1 MGGHP
6 KGLTTLFFTE
16 LWERFS
22 YYGMRAILTLFMV
35 GKVADGGLG
44 LDVATAAA
52 IYGFYTAAVFF
63 MGIPGGWI
71 ADRLLGQR
79 NAVLYGG
86 ILIAMGHYS
95 LAIDSRPT
103 FYAGLVLIV
112 LGTGLLKPNISAI
125 VGQLYSADDNR
136 RDAGFSIFYMGINMG
151 AFFAPLV
158 CGTLA
163 ERVGWHWGFGAAGV
177 GMTLGLIQYVLGG
190 SRLGD
195 AGILR
200 GKPKDAGLLWGKL
213 ALGVF
218 ALAAVFYPSGTIGT
232 TCCWPELSVFSGRCC
247 AREGIRSRESVS
259 GRSSLSLYSPCCSGR
274 VSSRRDRVSRCSPRT
289 SPRIPFSAGSFRRAT
304 TNPSIRSGFLFW
316 PRSLPGYGSDGAKGS
331 RRAPRSSCSATH

>member
-16 LWERFS
+16 FWERFS

-35 GKVADGGLG
+35 AKVTDGGLG

-63 MGIPGGWI
+63 MGIPGGWM

-86 ILIAMGHYS
+86 ILIATGHYS
-95 LAIDSRPT
+95 LAIDSRLT

-151 AFFAPLV
+151 AFFVSFV
-158 CGTLA
+158 CGSLV
-163 ERVGWHWGFGAAGV
+163 ERIGWLWGFGVSGG
-177 GMTLGLIQYVLGG
+177 GMSLGLYHYWLGG
-190 SRLGD
+190 
-195 AGILR
+195 
-200 GKPKDAGLLWGKL
+200 
-213 ALGVF
+213 V
-218 ALAAVFYPSGTIGT
+218 
-232 TCCWPELSVFSGRCC
+232 C
-247 AREGIRSRESVS
+247 
-259 GRSSLSLYSPCCSGR
+259 
-274 VSSRRDRVSRCSPRT
+274 
-289 SPRIPFSAGSFRRAT
+289 
-304 TNPSIRSGFLFW
+304 
-316 PRSLPGYGSDGAKGS
+316 
-331 RRAPRSSCSATH
+331 

>member
-1 MGGHP
+1 MRNCCSWSATMSRRARNFLNGKQGP
-6 KGLTTLFFTE
+6 SSREAKGLRTLFFTE
-16 LWERFS
+16 FWERFS

-35 GKVADGGLG
+35 ARVADGGLG

-103 FYAGLVLIV
+103 FYAGLVLVV
-112 LGTGLLKPNISAI
+112 LGTGLLKPNVSAI

-151 AFFAPLV
+151 AFFSPLV

-177 GMTLGLIQYVLGG
+177 GV
-190 SRLGD
+190 
-195 AGILR
+195 A
-200 GKPKDAGLLWGKL
+200 
-213 ALGVF
+213 
-218 ALAAVFYPSGTIGT
+218 
-232 TCCWPELSVFSGRCC
+232 
-247 AREGIRSRESVS
+247 
-259 GRSSLSLYSPCCSGR
+259 
-274 VSSRRDRVSRCSPRT
+274 
-289 SPRIPFSAGSFRRAT
+289 
-304 TNPSIRSGFLFW
+304 
-316 PRSLPGYGSDGAKGS
+316 
-331 RRAPRSSCSATH
+331 

>member
-1 MGGHP
+1 MSTTFNADGIGGHS

-16 LWERFS
+16 FWERFS

-35 GKVADGGLG
+35 GSVADGGLG

-95 LAIDSRPT
+95 LAVDSRPT
-103 FYAGLVLIV
+103 FYAGLVLTV

-125 VGQLYSADDNR
+125 VGQLYSAEDNR

-163 ERVGWHWGFGAAGV
+163 ERAGGRWGFGEAGGGV
-177 GMTLGLIQYVLGG
+177 TLGLVQYGVGG
-190 SRLGD
+190 SRLGKN
-195 AGILR
+195 GIL
-200 GKPKDAGLLWGKL
+200 GEEAEGAGTLWGK
-213 ALGVF
+213 V
-218 ALAAVFYPSGTIGT
+218 
-232 TCCWPELSVFSGRCC
+232 
-247 AREGIRSRESVS
+247 ARPV
-259 GRSSLSLYSPCCSGR
+259 
-274 VSSRRDRVSRCSPRT
+274 
-289 SPRIPFSAGSFRRAT
+289 
-304 TNPSIRSGFLFW
+304 
-316 PRSLPGYGSDGAKGS
+316 
-331 RRAPRSSCSATH
+331 

>member
-16 LWERFS
+16 FWERFS

-35 GKVADGGLG
+35 AKVTDGGLG

-95 LAIDSRPT
+95 LAVDSRPT

-136 RDAGFSIFYMGINMG
+136 RDAAFSIFYICINMG
-151 AFFAPLV
+151 AFLSPLI

-163 ERVGWHWGFGAAGV
+163 ERAGWHWGFGAAGGGV
-177 GMTLGLIQYVLGG
+177 GLGRRQFGLGG
-190 SRLGD
+190 VPL
-195 AGILR
+195 
-200 GKPKDAGLLWGKL
+200 
-213 ALGVF
+213 
-218 ALAAVFYPSGTIGT
+218 
-232 TCCWPELSVFSGRCC
+232 
-247 AREGIRSRESVS
+247 REGGNFRDKPEDPGRPLVKVGAPVRSLGPRLLFLL
-259 GRSSLSLYSPCCSGR
+259 G
-274 VSSRRDRVSRCSPRT
+274 RRD
-289 SPRIPFSAGSFRRAT
+289 A
-304 TNPSIRSGFLFW
+304 
-316 PRSLPGYGSDGAKGS
+316 
-331 RRAPRSSCSATH
+331 APHG

>member
-1 MGGHP
+1 MSTTINAGAGGIGGHP
-6 KGLTTLFFTE
+6 RGLTTLFFTA

-22 YYGMRAILTLFMV
+22 YYGMRAILMLFMV
-35 GKVADGGLG
+35 GKAADGGLG
-44 LDVATAAA
+44 LHVATAAPR
-52 IYGFYTAAVFF
+52 YGFYTAAVFF

-71 ADRLLGQR
+71 ADRLVGQR

-95 LAIDSRPT
+95 LAIDSRPS

-112 LGTGLLKPNISAI
+112 LGTGLLKPNVSAI

-177 GMTLGLIQYVLGG
+177 GSDLGPTQYLRGG
-190 SRLGD
+190 SPLGD
-195 AGILR
+195 SPPRHRYPNA
-200 GKPKDAGLLWGKL
+200 PPSLL
-213 ALGVF
+213 
-218 ALAAVFYPSGTIGT
+218 
-232 TCCWPELSVFSGRCC
+232 
-247 AREGIRSRESVS
+247 
-259 GRSSLSLYSPCCSGR
+259 
-274 VSSRRDRVSRCSPRT
+274 
-289 SPRIPFSAGSFRRAT
+289 
-304 TNPSIRSGFLFW
+304 
-316 PRSLPGYGSDGAKGS
+316 
-331 RRAPRSSCSATH
+331 